1 MMSGLM
7 GDITFTADTLR
18 YISLFE
24 KVTGTQ
30 VKDCLE
36 TEEKLVFVVEKGQGS
51 RAVGKKGEN
60 VIRLKNLTG
69 KNIHVIEYSE
79 DPETFIKNV
88 FHTYS
93 VQSVTIEDRG
103 NIIHATVTVDP
114 KVKGKAIG
122 KNGKNLR
129 IAREV
134 VNRHHNVQSI
144 SVA

>member
-1 MMSGLM
+1 M
-7 GDITFTADTLR
+7 GDITFTEDTLR
-18 YISLFE
+18 YITLFE
-24 KVTGTQ
+24 KVTGT
-30 VKDCLE
+30 L
-36 TEEKLVFVVEKGQGS
+36 LVVTGFLVATGQGS

-69 KNIHVIEYSE
+69 KNMHVIEYSE
-79 DPETFIKNV
+79 DPETFIRNV

-93 VQSVTIEDRG
+93 VQSVTLEDRG
-103 NIIHATVTVDP
+103 SIIHATVTVDP

-122 KNGKNLR
+122 KNGRNLR
-129 IAREV
+129 IAREI

>member
-1 MMSGLM
+1 M
-7 GDITFTADTLR
+7 GDIKLTGDTLR

-24 KVTGTQ
+24 KVTGTH

-36 TEEKLVFVVEKGQGS
+36 TEEKLVFVVEKGEGS
-51 RAVGKKGEN
+51 RAVGKKGEH
-60 VIRLKNLTG
+60 VIRMKNLTG

-79 DPETFIKNV
+79 NPETFIRNV
-88 FHTYS
+88 FHTYGPQA
-93 VQSVTIEDRG
+93 VAIEDRG
-103 NIIHATVTVDP
+103 NIVHATVTVDP
-114 KVKGKAIG
+114 KMKGKAIG
-122 KNGKNLR
+122 KNGKNLK